1 MRKIKF
7 ISLIVVLVSIFTT
20 TSTASAQLRFGLKAG
35 ATFNKM
41 RFNEDLFSSDNK
53 TGFTGGAML
62 EFTVP
67 VVGIGVDASVMYV
80 RRSVQF
86 NELQSVADLAN
97 IDTSRDY
104 IDIPVNLKWKI
115 SIPVVEKILKP
126 YLATGPSFAI
136 LVSKKDVENLIKNK
150 TCDVSWNFGV
160 GAELFSH
167 LQVGVTYGLGISKS
181 LTVGNLVDNQA
192 LIEGR
197 SNYWT
202 LTAAY
207 LF

>member
-7 ISLIVVLVSIFTT
+7 ISLIVVLVSVFAT

-35 ATFNKM
+35 ATFNSMK
-41 RFNEDLFSSDNK
+41 FNEDLFNSDNT

-86 NELQSVADLAN
+86 KEMEAITDLAN

-104 IDIPVNLKWKI
+104 IDIPINLKWKI
-115 SIPVVEKILKP
+115 SIPVVEKIIKP
-126 YLATGPSFAI
+126 YLATGPSSLSAR
-136 LVSKKDVENLIKNK
+136 K
-150 TCDVSWNFGV
+150 
-160 GAELFSH
+160 
-167 LQVGVTYGLGISKS
+167 IS
-181 LTVGNLVDNQA
+181 T
-192 LIEGR
+192 
-197 SNYWT
+197 T
-202 LTAAY
+202 
-207 LF
+207 

>member
-7 ISLIVVLVSIFTT
+7 ISLIVVLVSVFAT

-35 ATFNKM
+35 ATFNNMK
-41 RFNEDLFSSDNK
+41 FNEDLFSSDNT

-86 NELQSVADLAN
+86 KELEAITDLAN

-104 IDIPVNLKWKI
+104 IDIPINLKWKI
-115 SIPVVEKILKP
+115 SIPVVEKIIKP
-126 YLATGPSFAI
+126 YLATGPSFGI
-136 LVSKKDVENLIKNK
+136 LVSKKDINNLIKNK

-167 LQVGVTYGLGISKS
+167 LQVGVSYGLGLNKS
-181 LTVGNLVDNQA
+181 LEIIPTINNKS
-192 LIEGR
+192 LIDGKT
-197 SNYWT
+197 NNWT

>member
-7 ISLIVVLVSIFTT
+7 ISLIVVLVSVFAT

-35 ATFNKM
+35 ATFNSMK
-41 RFNEDLFSSDNK
+41 FNEDLLNSDNT

-86 NELQSVADLAN
+86 KEMEAITDLAN

-104 IDIPVNLKWKI
+104 IDIPINLKWKI
-115 SIPVVEKILKP
+115 SIPVVEKIIKP
-126 YLATGPSFAI
+126 YLATGPSFGI
-136 LVSKKDVENLIKNK
+136 LVSKKDIDNLIKNK

-167 LQVGVTYGLGISKS
+167 LQVGVSYGLGLNNSIE
-181 LTVGNLVDNQA
+181 VGKLVDNQS
-192 LIEGR
+192 LIEGKA
-197 SNYWT
+197 NNWT
-202 LTAAY
+202 ITAAY